1 MLNTTNATNLR
12 KAKELFEK
20 HNQDCNMGFYTMY
33 LEERKNEI
41 CNPENLEKQ
50 NEQQDYIVC
59 GPNSANFYSHDK
71 VARGKMQDA
80 YRKGIKVITITLN
93 TRGKERFTEQVY
105 EGIRTNTLIAL
116 IVKYASEFG
125 ITVNFYLPEIDK
137 TIQYVPINS
146 AYTKREKIY
155 KEAIITNIIQDHEY
169 NEIKG
174 KIGIVNSLEEL
185 FSSDLQ
191 EKIEDFVKKSK
202 NNLFFY
208 LHFNEED
215 YEELQEKLEEFGI
228 SFHTFF
234 CLINLYFINA
244 CIKHGILFTLFYMG
258 KDNCFNQVSILDKLD
273 VKNNYDENLKSGD
286 AYPNFM

>member
-1 MLNTTNATNLR
+1 MFNKTKLR
-12 KAKELFEK
+12 KAEEMFKENNKDFETAS
-20 HNQDCNMGFYTMY
+20 YTMY

-41 CNPENLEKQ
+41 YNPENFEKQ
-50 NEQQDYIVC
+50 TEQQDYIVC
-59 GPNSANFYSHDK
+59 GPNSANHYSHDK
-71 VARGKMQDA
+71 VVRGKIQEE
-80 YRKGIKVITITLN
+80 YHKGVKVINITLN

-125 ITVNFYLPEIDK
+125 ITVNFYIPEIDK
-137 TIQYVPINS
+137 TIKYVPSNS
-146 AYTKREKIY
+146 VYAKREKIY
-155 KEAIITNIIQDHEY
+155 NESIITNIIQDHEY

-174 KIGIVNSLEEL
+174 KIGIVNSLDEL

-202 NNLFFY
+202 KHLFFY

-215 YEELQEKLEEFGI
+215 YKELQERLEEFGI

-244 CIKHGILFTLFYMG
+244 CIKHGVLFSLFYMG
-258 KDNCFNQVSILDKLD
+258 KDNCFNQVSILDCLGVEID
-273 VKNNYDENLKSGD
+273 DNEGIQSAD
-286 AYPNFM
+286 AYPNFV